1 VSGLPITQIVV
12 CAGGLGTRVAPWA
25 RHIPK
30 EFQPVAGRPGIL
42 HLLDELTALAP
53 ARVVVVYHPFY
64 EPFIAWAKTTL
75 ASGGQAA
82 YQRAA
87 RLPRTDL
94 PLHEQLDLRFIP
106 QRGRYADVTSVLN
119 GADHL
124 RAAGDMF
131 VAFADNLYPHD
142 NPSLALA
149 AVPAGQTAVSVRPYH
164 PAEVARRGV
173 VVSRRVDAQL
183 VLADLVEKPSPEQ
196 AREMEDE
203 HTAANLW
210 LLEGRARLTRR
221 FVDHLRRTPA
231 IPGDEPKL
239 SLAIRQHANS
249 EPVHLV
255 VTHSAVTDLGSPV
268 TGVAWAPTAAAD
280 QPRSFAALVR

>member
-1 VSGLPITQIVV
+1 MSSQPITQIVV

-30 EFQPVAGRPGIL
+30 EFHPVAGRPGIL

-64 EPFIAWAKTTL
+64 EPFIAWAKITL
-75 ASGGQAA
+75 SRGGQAA

-106 QRGRYADVTSVLN
+106 QRGRYADATSVLN

-124 RAAGDMF
+124 RAGAEMF

-149 AVPAGQTAVSVRPYH
+149 NVPAGRTAVVVRPYH
-164 PAEVARRGV
+164 PAEAARRGV
-173 VVSRRVDAQL
+173 IVSRRADGEL
-183 VLADLVEKPSPEQ
+183 VLADLVEKPSPDR
-196 AREMEDE
+196 ARELEDE
-203 HTAANLW
+203 HGTSNLW
-210 LLEGRARLTRR
+210 LMEGRARVTCR
-221 FVDHLRRTPA
+221 FVKQLRGTPMT
-231 IPGDEPKL
+231 PGGEPKL
-239 SLAIRQHANS
+239 SLAIRRYATA
-249 EPVHLV
+249 EPVRLV
-255 VTHSAVTDLGSPV
+255 ITHSAVTDLGSS
-268 TGVAWAPTAAAD
+268 
-280 QPRSFAALVR
+280 QPERSSSFAALAG

>member
-1 VSGLPITQIVV
+1 MNRQPITQVVV

-25 RHIPK
+25 RHLPK
-30 EFQPVAGRPGIL
+30 EFTPVAGRPGIL

-53 ARVVVVYHPFY
+53 AQVTVVYHPFY

-75 ASGGQAA
+75 SRGGQAA

-94 PLHEQLDLRFIP
+94 PLHEQLDLSFIP

-124 RAAGDMF
+124 HANADVF

-149 AVPAGQTAVSVRPYH
+149 AVPTGQTAVLVRPYH
-164 PAEVARRGV
+164 AAEVGHRGV
-173 VVSRRVDAQL
+173 VVSHHDGDAL
-183 VLADLVEKPSPEQ
+183 VVADLVEKPSPER
-196 AREMEDE
+196 ARELEDE
-203 HTAANLW
+203 HGAAGLW
-210 LLEGRARLTRR
+210 LLEGRARLTRA
-221 FVDHLRRTPA
+221 FVDQLRRAPMD
-231 IPGDEPKL
+231 PGREPKL
-239 SLAIRQHANS
+239 SLAIRRCAQRQ
-249 EPVHLV
+249 PVRLV
-255 VTHSAVTDLGSPV
+255 VTHSTVTDLGNPAADWPV
-268 TGVAWAPTAAAD
+268 T
-280 QPRSFAALVR
+280 ALVR

>member
-1 VSGLPITQIVV
+1 MNSQPITQVIV

-30 EFQPVAGRPGIL
+30 EFHPVAGRPGIL

-75 ASGGQAA
+75 SRGGQAA

-87 RLPRTDL
+87 RLPNTDP

-124 RAAGDMF
+124 RAATDVL

-142 NPSLALA
+142 NPSLTLA
-149 AVPAGQTAVSVRPYH
+149 TIPAESTGVLVRPYH
-164 PAEVARRGV
+164 PTEAARRGV
-173 VVSRRVDAQL
+173 IVARRSGREP
-183 VLADLVEKPSPEQ
+183 VLADLVEKPSPDR
-196 AREMEDE
+196 ARELETE
-203 HTAANLW
+203 HGESNLW
-210 LLEGRARLTRR
+210 LLEGRTRLTRR
-221 FVDHLRRTPA
+221 FIDQLRATPMT
-231 IPGDEPKL
+231 PGGEPKL
-239 SLAIRQHANS
+239 SLAIRQYAAT
-249 EPVHLV
+249 EPVRLV
-255 VTHSAVTDLGSPV
+255 VTDSAVTDLGNPQPDPTSSL
-268 TGVAWAPTAAAD
+268 APLAG
-280 QPRSFAALVR
+280 